1 MKDIIYCSIG
11 AGLGSAVYQI
21 TAHGLNETDWYRAIG
36 VGLFAMFFL
45 GLFAACKRRL
55 IKEKDA

>member
-1 MKDIIYCSIG
+1 MKDIIYCGIG

-21 TAHGLNETDWYRAIG
+21 TAHGLSETDWYKAIF
-36 VGLFAMFFL
+36 VGLFAMLLF

-55 IKEKDA
+55 SKDKDA